1 MALVIA
7 TLVGCAGGG
16 DSSAPSTR
24 PPPTS
29 VVGMRTE
36 TFVDTSRA
44 TVDPGGGADPA
55 SAKAERPTR
64 TLRTQIFYPADR
76 GQGAGPQ
83 KDAPVA
89 AGGPFPLMIFA
100 HGHTVSD
107 PGRAYSALLQS
118 WASAGYVVAAPTF
131 PLSSTR
137 LPGGLA
143 DLASQPADV
152 SFVLSQLLGLSATS
166 GTPYAGVIDPDQVG
180 VAGHSLGG
188 MTTVGVTANTCC
200 IDERFKAA
208 VVLAGAERYL
218 NRNGFFPPAAHTPTM
233 VVHGDA
239 DGTVPFADGR
249 KVFEDAHPPKVM
261 LTLVG
266 GDHGSPY
273 TGDPSSSF
281 ARLVTAT
288 TVDFFDR
295 FVKGQTEGL
304 DRLRSREAGNPD
316 ARLEVDAP

>member
-1 MALVIA
+1 
-7 TLVGCAGGG
+7 
-16 DSSAPSTR
+16 
-24 PPPTS
+24 
-29 VVGMRTE
+29 MRTE

-64 TLRTQIFYPADR
+64 TLRTQIYYPA
-76 GQGAGPQ
+76 GGGEGAGPQ
-83 KDAPVA
+83 TDAPVA
-89 AGGPFPLMIFA
+89 AGGPFPLLIFA

-107 PGRAYSALLQS
+107 PGAAYDGLLQS
-118 WASAGYVVAAPTF
+118 WAAAGYVVAAPTF

-152 SFVLSQLLGLSATS
+152 SFVLSQLLGLSATP
-166 GTPYAGVIDPDQVG
+166 GGPYAGVIDPDRVG
-180 VAGHSLGG
+180 MAGHSLGG

-200 IDERFKAA
+200 VDGRFKAA
-208 VVLAGAERYL
+208 VVLAGAERSF
-218 NRNGFFPPAAHTPTM
+218 RREGFFPATPHIPTM

-239 DGTVPFADGR
+239 DRTVSFADGR
-249 KVFEDAHPPKVM
+249 KVFNDAHPPKVM

-266 GDHGSPY
+266 GDHLSPY
-273 TGDPSSSF
+273 TGDSSSSF
-281 ARLVTAT
+281 ARLVTAA

-295 FVKGQTEGL
+295 YVKGDTGGL
-304 DRLRSREAGNPD
+304 ERLRSLAAGNPD